1 MTILLPFTRY
11 ALILTPALASM
22 YLENYASYGTFAFF
36 TLLLI
41 WIAELRRTILSAR
54 YSLFMLLIEIG
65 FSAWMSYHYDGLM
78 FITFYSTLIS
88 YMHLANSQFRYV
100 CALLQFVLLNISMQG
115 QGASNYIIANLIFIG
130 FACMLLKL
138 FFIEQNKDEVEL
150 LYDHLRRQHYE
161 LDDARLRLI
170 DYARKVEHIAQA
182 DERNRISH
190 DIHDDLGH
198 KLIRLKMMM
207 EAAIRILPTQPQQG
221 MEMLNTIRDQMTE
234 SMELLRATV
243 RRLKPNEVD
252 LQTYSL
258 NKLIE
263 DLISN
268 SGITIELEILG
279 MPYALYPSLE
289 FILYRNAQ
297 EAVTN
302 AIRHGGATQVFI
314 ALTYESKQIIM
325 NISNNGKLPD
335 STHIKGIGLT
345 GMEERTGLIGGQL
358 NISMQERFAVTTVL
372 PTYRQVQ
379 SN

>member
-1 MTILLPFTRY
+1 
-11 ALILTPALASM
+11 
-22 YLENYASYGTFAFF
+22 
-36 TLLLI
+36 
-41 WIAELRRTILSAR
+41 
-54 YSLFMLLIEIG
+54 
-65 FSAWMSYHYDGLM
+65 
-78 FITFYSTLIS
+78 
-88 YMHLANSQFRYV
+88 
-100 CALLQFVLLNISMQG
+100 
-115 QGASNYIIANLIFIG
+115 
-130 FACMLLKL
+130 MLLKL